1 MEIRGDILPAAFVSD
16 PARRVEIART
26 ILSQLP
32 EWFGIP
38 EAREAYIRESAGRE

>member
-1 MEIRGDILPAAFVSD
+1 MPAAFVSD
-16 PARRVEIART
+16 PARRVEIARM

-38 EAREAYIRESAGRE
+38 AATELSLIHISEPTRPY